1 MRFCYSCLR
10 WLLIIFKTLPFVLF
24 TSKRCIPALVI
35 RTCGNHESVKFY
47 FMLGQLLQEPNAFIL
62 AFIQL
67 VLVGLPLFVAK
78 YCQTPDQGRSHNP
91 RRSAPDSHRLKSP
104 FVQQLNQLS
113 QISRPIKVKLLPR
126 RCVNQQFWSFW
137 GPTLTNKDGLGD

>member
-1 MRFCYSCLR
+1 MRLCYSRFR
-10 WLLIIFKTLPFVLF
+10 WLLIIFKTLLFVLLF
-24 TSKRCIPALVI
+24 TSKRRISAHEI
-35 RTCGNHESVKFY
+35 RTCGNNKSVKF
-47 FMLGQLLQEPNAFIL
+47 FIMLGWLLQEPNAFIL

-67 VLVGLPLFVAK
+67 VPVGLPLFVAK

-126 RCVNQQFWSFW
+126 RIVNQQFWSF
-137 GPTLTNKDGLGD
+137 GDQH